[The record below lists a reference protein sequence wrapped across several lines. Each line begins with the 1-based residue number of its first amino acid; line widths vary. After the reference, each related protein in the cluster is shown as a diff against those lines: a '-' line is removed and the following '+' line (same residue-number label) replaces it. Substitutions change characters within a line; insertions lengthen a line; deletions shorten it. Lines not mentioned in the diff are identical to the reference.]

1 MATPVNWR
9 VTPDTCDPWHLQTW
23 WKLCCKLFV
32 VGCWWQYLWVLFVWL
47 LPAFF
52 KYSFWQYLHIK
63 IYWRCLCQLVVYVDA
78 HTSFVAR
85 ILLAVFLLFGGGR
98 GVDGN
103 TCGYS
108 LATPGIGYDR
118 WMTTSLPYPPLT
130 HIHCTTLHCTGQTNT
145 LPQKN
150 WQTNSTDWRMPAS
163 QKGVKSQLNRNM
175 NIEWE

>member
-1 MATPVNWR
+1 MVILLRFLCQN
-9 VTPDTCDPWHLQTW
+9 VT
-23 WKLCCKLFV
+23 
-32 VGCWWQYLWVLFVWL
+32 G
-47 LPAFF
+47 FF
-52 KYSFWQYLHIK
+52 FFKKYSFWQYLHIK

-130 HIHCTTLHCTGQTNT
+130 HIQCTTLHCKG
-145 LPQKN
+145 QKN
-150 WQTNSTDWRMPAS
+150 TVPKQTDKQTPQIEKCLPS
-163 QKGVKSQLNRNM
+163 QNGAKSQLNRNM